1 MCGGIKKGLPPIE
14 QHPSQMRRAGIDV
27 NTDWQEG
34 ERILSGEKNIITHFS
49 DSKEE
54 FDIIRNLAIQEKG
67 IVIPHLETKVVNIT
81 SVPKHD
87 FTGSGKEAIKKARL
101 WAKDNIFGEYQGFD
115 SRGNSFI
122 YKIDNKAVGK
132 LLSQSSTSNSDNL
145 GVHLAV
151 LKKLVTVIEN
161 SIEVEIHAD
170 YIKNERVGRSL
181 NSQIGYD
188 TLVHRFY
195 GAITIEDVLFRV
207 KSTILETRGQSKT
220 EPHDYKVAKV
230 DVILNGGSPTSNAPR
245 TSTIAVA
252 KLLNNSETTK
262 DLAKKELPPV
272 LPLRTNRGGIS
283 KAVG

>member
-14 QHPSQMRRAGIDV
+14 KMRRAGIDV

-34 ERILSGEKNIITHFS
+34 ERILQQANNKNLSEHFAE
-49 DSKEE
+49 SKEE
-54 FDIIRNLAIQEKG
+54 SDIIREIAVREKG
-67 IVIPHLETKVVNIT
+67 IVMPNLSDKEIDLVF
-81 SVPKHD
+81 VPNHD
-87 FTGSGKEAIKKARL
+87 FDGSGKDALNKAEI
-101 WAKDNIFGEYQGFD
+101 WAKNNLSGIHQATDYLGKIFEYNI
-115 SRGNSFI
+115 SR
-122 YKIDNKAVGK
+122 KALHK
-132 LLSQSSTSNSDNL
+132 YLSPDCFKESDNL
-145 GVHLAV
+145 GVHLAALKV
-151 LKKLVTVIEN
+151 LPDIIAK

-170 YIKNERVGRSL
+170 YIKNARVGRSL

-252 KLLNNSETTK
+252 KLLNNIEKSYDFGKNLLEES
-262 DLAKKELPPV
+262 KKNTATVESQNTFRP
-272 LPLRTNRGGIS
+272 
-283 KAVG
+283 